1 MDRRKAIKLV
11 GAAGTSL
18 AMPFPFSFF
27 KKHQEMK
34 ENSFEVIIIGGSYA
48 GLSAAMALGRSLRK
62 TLIIDSG
69 KPCNRFTPHSH
80 NFLTQDGFTPEQ
92 ISTTAREQVLKY
104 ESIATYEDLAV
115 RGKKL
120 ENGFEIETSSGDIFI
135 AKKLV
140 FATGIID
147 LLPDV
152 KGFAECW
159 GKSVVHCPYCHGYEI
174 RNKKTA
180 LIANGERAA
189 HLAPMI
195 KNLTDELTILT
206 SGIMEFEP
214 EVVHK
219 FESHRIGVTEKE
231 IVEIVHTD
239 GQIEAIVF
247 KDGSREA
254 FEAAY
259 AAIPFEQSCGIPETM
274 GCEMTEQGHIDVD
287 FLYKTSQEGIFAC
300 GDNSTPFRSVASA
313 VYAGNVVGA
322 MINMELTQAAF

>member
-1 MDRRKAIKLV
+1 MDRRKAIKV
-11 GAAGTSL
+11 IGAAGTSL
-18 AMPFPFSFF
+18 AMPFPFTFF
-27 KKHQEMK
+27 KKHQDMK
-34 ENSFEVIIIGGSYA
+34 ENNFEVIVIGGSYA

-80 NFLTQDGFTPEQ
+80 NFLTQDGSTPSE
-92 ISTTAREQVLKY
+92 ISNTAREQVLKY
-104 ESIATYEDLAV
+104 ETISTYDGVAV
-115 RGKKL
+115 RGQRTID
-120 ENGFEIETSSGDIFI
+120 GFEIETSSGEVFK
-135 AKKLV
+135 AKKLAL
-140 FATGIID
+140 ATGVRD
-147 LLPDV
+147 LMPDIP
-152 KGFAECW
+152 GFVDCW

-195 KNLTDELTILT
+195 KNLTDDLTVLPSGRMELDH
-206 SGIMEFEP
+206 
-214 EVVHK
+214 EVAQK
-219 FESHRIGVTEKE
+219 YESHRIGVVEKE
-231 IVEIVHTD
+231 IAQIVHTD
-239 GQIEAIVF
+239 GQIEAVVF

-259 AAIPFEQSCGIPETM
+259 AAIPFEQSCGIPEAM
-274 GCEMTEQGHIDVD
+274 GCEMTEQGHIDVN
-287 FLYKTSQEGIFAC
+287 FLFKTSEEGIFAC